1 MYCIKCGAQL
11 PPDSQ
16 FCTSCGT
23 KLDNST
29 TPEVPNVGPI
39 APSPTGQPF
48 TYGQPPKKKSKA
60 LLWALIGVGAALI
73 AAAVLIFVVFKP
85 GAGPFSGNTVQTR
98 FANDVVG
105 VFTGAAS
112 GLETENDMKKIMN
125 QPFELTMTTST
136 DASGIKTGT
145 DIAYAYD
152 ELALGVSSSSTT
164 DYSGSE
170 FADILGDSAALD
182 GTMKL
187 LLLEDT
193 LYIEQDGTVNGIRF
207 NSKSDLSKP
216 MPLKDRIAALFESSK
231 LANIDYLQLTEM
243 FLNSIDESCF
253 DKNAGETTLTLDGDA
268 LSDTLRTFADKLE
281 ENDKLNDAITDMIEE
296 ISGYPIELSGAISMA
311 APMLKDADFE
321 LTFSVSY
328 KDSRPAGLDIVLSSA
343 GSMVFDASFE
353 YENQKDGKLLTLD
366 VSTPDGPA
374 LSMACDITKTAD
386 GIDFDGSITIPGSD
400 TITFNGPEVM
410 DNSSASVTVEMSAGD
425 QKMVMTVDQTV
436 IIGKPSEAVEDDSR
450 FAMDTG
456 SANVIDFNDIFS
468 GGLNGGLTEPALTD

>member
-16 FCTSCGT
+16 FCTSCGA
-23 KLDNST
+23 KLENAAVT
-29 TPEVPNVGPI
+29 EVPNVGPI
-39 APSPTGQPF
+39 APPPMGQPIA
-48 TYGQPPKKKSKA
+48 YGQPPKKKSKA

-73 AAAVLIFVVFKP
+73 VAAVLIFVVFKP

-105 VFTGAAS
+105 VFTGAAE

-125 QPFELTMTTST
+125 QPFELTMTTT
-136 DASGIKTGT
+136 IDASGIKTGT

-152 ELALGVSSSSTT
+152 ELALGVNASST
-164 DYSGSE
+164 
-170 FADILGDSAALD
+170 ADNSDNAVPD
-182 GTMKL
+182 GTVKL

-193 LYIEQDGTVNGIRF
+193 LYIEQGDTVSGVRF
-207 NSKSDLSKP
+207 DSKADLSEP
-216 MPLKDRIAALFESSK
+216 MPLKDRIAALVENSK

-253 DKNAGETTLTLDGDA
+253 DKNGNETTLTLDGDA
-268 LSDTLRTFADKLE
+268 LADTLRTFADKLE

-296 ISGYPIELSGAISMA
+296 ISGYPFELSGAISMA

-328 KDSRPAGLDIVLSSA
+328 KDNRPAGLDIVLSSA
-343 GSMVFDASFE
+343 DSMVFNASFD
-353 YENQKDGKLLTLD
+353 YKNQKDGKLLTLD
-366 VSTPDGPA
+366 VSTPDGPVM
-374 LSMACDITKTAD
+374 SMECNITKSAD
-386 GIDFDGSITIPGSD
+386 GIDFDGTITTPGSD
-400 TITFNGPEVM
+400 TITFNGTEVM

-436 IIGKPSEAVEDDSR
+436 KIGKPAEAVEDDSR

-456 SANVIDFNDIFS
+456 SANIINLEDIFS
-468 GGLNGGLTEPALTD
+468 GNGSGITSLPSLTD

>member
-16 FCTSCGT
+16 FCTSCGA
-23 KLDNST
+23 KLENAAV
-29 TPEVPNVGPI
+29 PEVPNVGPI
-39 APSPTGQPF
+39 APPPMGQPF

-73 AAAVLIFVVFKP
+73 VAAVLIFVVFAH

-105 VFTGAAS
+105 VFTGAAE

-125 QPFELTMTTST
+125 QPFELTMTTTT
-136 DASGIKTGT
+136 DASGIKTGAN
-145 DIAYAYD
+145 IAYAYD
-152 ELALGVSSSSTT
+152 ELAFGVNSSSTA
-164 DYSGSE
+164 DYSGSD
-170 FADILGDSAALD
+170 FADIMGESAALD

-193 LYIEQDGTVNGIRF
+193 LYIEQNGFVNGVRF
-207 NSKSDLSKP
+207 DSKADLSQA
-216 MPLKDRIAALFESSK
+216 MPLKDRIAALFENSK

-253 DKNAGETTLTLDGDA
+253 DKNGNETTMTLDGEA

-281 ENDKLNDAITDMIEE
+281 DNKAMNDAITDMIEE
-296 ISGYPIELSGAISMA
+296 ISGYPVELSSAITMA

-343 GSMVFDASFE
+343 DTMVFDASFN

-366 VSTPDGPA
+366 VSTPDGPVM
-374 LSMACDITKTAD
+374 SMECNITKTTD
-386 GIDFDGSITIPGSD
+386 GIDFDGTITIPGSD
-400 TITFNGPEVM
+400 TITFNGTEKM
-410 DNSSASVTVEMSAGD
+410 DNSSASVTVEMSVGD
-425 QKMVMTVDQTV
+425 QKM
-436 IIGKPSEAVEDDSR
+436 R
-450 FAMDTG
+450 
-456 SANVIDFNDIFS
+456 
-468 GGLNGGLTEPALTD
+468 